1 MDKVKN
7 ENEQNRKSRVMAS
20 VVTEAPYIQITATEL
35 KRNLGKYIKLAKT
48 QDVYVTENGRREMK
62 MTNVFEERRDFI
74 DSITG
79 IADDFNEDEARFE
92 RLSKKCGF

>member
-1 MDKVKN
+1 MDKAKN
-7 ENEQNRKSRVMAS
+7 ENGQNRKGRVMAS
-20 VVTEAPYIQITATEL
+20 AVTDVPYIQITATEL
-35 KRNLGKYIKLAKT
+35 KRNLGKYIKLART

-62 MTNVFEERRDFI
+62 MTNVFDERRSFI

-79 IADDFNEDEARFE
+79 IAEDFDEDEARFE